1 MLSLSNSW
9 GKYRTQTPI
18 KSCVTS
24 VAATVQITVLLAI
37 KIFFFSI
44 TPKYVPK
51 MFFNLLF
58 HNKAGTCLCSRS
70 MAGGRKGNFLMFAQQ
85 TRLKLQPP
93 RKNSSVSSIRAM
105 QKPAGTA
112 AAHPQKEEHIIHES
126 YGTQGH
132 NTPSQGISLLPKA
145 GKRYQLHLTPH
156 TEGTETP
163 GLRTGSVQGPRHR
176 TFELMPSTW
185 SFGILDAPSPHF
197 HLGLFS
203 LFLPQFAVCSPSS
216 HPPASSFPPPHS

>member
-9 GKYRTQTPI
+9 GKYGTQTPI
-18 KSCVTS
+18 KSCATS

-145 GKRYQLHLTPH
+145 GKRYQLHLTRR
-156 TEGTETP
+156 E
-163 GLRTGSVQGPRHR
+163 
-176 TFELMPSTW
+176 MK
-185 SFGILDAPSPHF
+185 
-197 HLGLFS
+197 HLGLEQGVCRGQDTGHLSSCPAHGPLAFWMLLLHTSTLVYFPFS
-203 LFLPQFAVCSPSS
+203 CLN
-216 HPPASSFPPPHS
+216 